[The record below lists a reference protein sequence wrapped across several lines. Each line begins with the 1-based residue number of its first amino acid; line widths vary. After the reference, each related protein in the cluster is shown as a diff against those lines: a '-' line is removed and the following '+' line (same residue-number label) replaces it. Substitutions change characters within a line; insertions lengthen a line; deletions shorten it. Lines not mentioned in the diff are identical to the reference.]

1 LKYDLSVKEHNY
13 FRAVI
18 IAGVTVA
25 SVAVSLGLYALLLF
39 SCGIKT
45 TVDGIQLIHGEE
57 FSAEREFLEQ
67 LISQPDFQDTLK
79 VRLIRENE
87 TQEQEGTKKA
97 RAANSPN
104 LLIEFAASWTQAE
117 GIPISKTWFVPREN
131 PLAARIGT
139 SLAACLDGSET
150 IVPIKEIAPPYMGLL
165 VDDLCVADENYPL
178 VRYVS
183 ISIKAADDSGG
194 KKIRLLKK
202 IAVLETTL
210 AGADKPLVQNT
221 PSVVW
226 ICAAGDLML
235 DRGSGNILID
245 EGVEGILGKTAD
257 YYKRSDLNLVN
268 LEGAVSN
275 RGAKAAKSYNFRF
288 DPQTV
293 PPLKA
298 ANINAVLLANNHI
311 FDYGEIAFLDTLEH
325 LEKNEIAILG
335 VGRDITA
342 AAAPFV
348 FTTEGLEIR
357 VFGIASFPR
366 ERTGWDGASFSAT
379 VNKAGMLFAGQDSI
393 DLLKK
398 NFIKKDGVLN
408 VLLFHGGYEWTWKPD
423 SNTRS
428 LYTDL
433 AHSGADLII
442 GSHPHTVQG
451 FEWLDGKLVFWSLG
465 NYVFAGMH
473 DMYGGEEGLL
483 IRLGYVGKTPIYFEP
498 VPVLIKGPRS
508 DIGKAEQLKRF
519 YKLSRE
525 LAGE

>member
-1 LKYDLSVKEHNY
+1 MKEHNY
-13 FRAVI
+13 YRAAL
-18 IAGVTVA
+18 IACITAA
-25 SVAVSLGLYALLLF
+25 SIAVSLGLYTLLIF

-45 TVDGIQLIHGEE
+45 NVDGIMLINGEE
-57 FSAEREFLEQ
+57 FTAEREYIEK
-67 LISQPDFQDTLK
+67 LILQPDFQDTLK
-79 VRLIRENE
+79 LRLIRKNE
-87 TQEQEGTKKA
+87 TQEQEGTKA

-131 PLAARIGT
+131 PLAART
-139 SLAACLDGSET
+139 STTLTACLDGSET
-150 IVPIKEIAPPYMGLL
+150 LVLIEEIAPPYMGLL
-165 VDDLCVADENYPL
+165 VDGLCAADDDYPL

-194 KKIRLLKK
+194 KKIRLQKK
-202 IAVLETTL
+202 IAAIETTL
-210 AGADKPLVQNT
+210 AQEYKPLVQNA
-221 PSVVW
+221 PSIVW

-235 DRGSGNILID
+235 DRGSGNILIA
-245 EGVEGILGKTAD
+245 EGAEGILGKTAD
-257 YYKRSDLNLVN
+257 YFKRSDLNLVN

-275 RGAKAAKSYNFRF
+275 RGVKAAKSYNFRF

-293 PPLKA
+293 PPLKT

-325 LEKNEIAILG
+325 LEKSEIAILG
-335 VGRDITA
+335 AGRDITA
-342 AAAPFV
+342 ASAPFV
-348 FTTEGLEIR
+348 FSTEGLQIR

-366 ERTGWDGASFSAT
+366 ERTGWDGASVSAT
-379 VNKAGMLFAGQDSI
+379 VDKAGMLFTGKDSVER
-393 DLLKK
+393 LKN
-398 NFIKKDGVLN
+398 NFVKEDGVLN
-408 VLLFHGGYEWTWKPD
+408 VLLFHGGHEWTWKPD
-423 SNTRS
+423 PNTRS

-433 AHSGADLII
+433 ANSGADLII

-483 IRLGYVGKTPIYFEP
+483 IRLGYAGKTPVYFEP
-498 VPVLIKGPRS
+498 VPVQIKGPRS
-508 DIGKAEQLKRF
+508 DIGSEEQLRRF
-519 YKLSRE
+519 YTLSQE
-525 LAGE
+525 LADE

>member
-1 LKYDLSVKEHNY
+1 VKESKY
-13 FRAVI
+13 FRAII

-25 SVAVSLGLYALLLF
+25 SIIVSLGLYVLLLF

-45 TVDGIQLIHGEE
+45 TVDGIQLMHGEE
-57 FSAEREFLEQ
+57 FTAEREFVEQ
-67 LISQPDFQDTLK
+67 IISQPDFQDTLK
-79 VRLIRENE
+79 IRLIQENE
-87 TQEQEGTKKA
+87 TQEQGGTKKA
-97 RAANSPN
+97 LANNSPN
-104 LLIEFAASWTQAE
+104 LLIEFEASWTQPE

-131 PLAARIGT
+131 PLTARTDT
-139 SLAACLDGSET
+139 SLAACLDGSEI
-150 IVPIKEIAPPYMGLL
+150 IVPIDEIVPPYTGLL
-165 VDDLCVADENYPL
+165 VDGLCITDDNYPL

-183 ISIKAADDSGG
+183 IRIKAADDSGG

-202 IAVLETTL
+202 IAALETTL
-210 AGADKPLVQNT
+210 TGVDKPLVRNT
-221 PSVVW
+221 PSIVW

-245 EGVEGILGKTAD
+245 EGTEGILGKTAD
-257 YYKRSDLNLVN
+257 YFKKSDLNLVN
-268 LEGAVSN
+268 LEGAVSS
-275 RGAKAAKSYNFRF
+275 RGAKVAKSYNFRF
-288 DPQTV
+288 DPRVV
-293 PPLKA
+293 PPLKDG
-298 ANINAVLLANNHI
+298 NINAVLLANNHI

-325 LEKNEIAILG
+325 LEKSKIAILG
-335 VGRDITA
+335 AGRDITA

-348 FTTEGLEIR
+348 FSTEGVQIR
-357 VFGIASFPR
+357 VFGIASFPQ
-366 ERTGWDGASFSAT
+366 ERTGWDGASVGA
-379 VNKAGMLFAGQDSI
+379 NAKKAGMLFAGKDSV

-398 NFIKKDGVLN
+398 NLVKKDGVLN
-408 VLLFHGGYEWTWKPD
+408 VLLFHGGHEWTWKPD
-423 SNTRS
+423 PNTRS

-433 AHSGADLII
+433 AYSGADLII

-483 IRLGYVGKTPIYFEP
+483 IRLGYVGKTLIYFEP
-498 VPVLIKGPRS
+498 VPVQLKGPRS

-525 LAGE
+525 LAGK

>member
-1 LKYDLSVKEHNY
+1 MEERNY
-13 FRAVI
+13 YRPAL
-18 IAGVTVA
+18 IACVTAA
-25 SVAVSLGLYALLLF
+25 SIVVSLGLYVLLLF

-45 TVDGIQLIHGEE
+45 TVDRIMLMGGEE
-57 FSAEREFLEQ
+57 FTAEREYLEK
-67 LISQPDFQDTLK
+67 LISQPNFQNTLRI
-79 VRLIRENE
+79 RLIQENE
-87 TQEQEGTKKA
+87 TQEQEGTKA

-104 LLIEFAASWTQAE
+104 LLIEFTVSWTQPE

-131 PLAARIGT
+131 PLAARTGT
-139 SLAACLDGSET
+139 SFAACLDGRET
-150 IVPIKEIAPPYMGLL
+150 LVPIGEIAPPYMGLL
-165 VDDLCVADENYPL
+165 VDDLCADDDDYPL

-183 ISIKAADDSGG
+183 ISIRAADDGGG

-202 IAVLETTL
+202 IAALET
-210 AGADKPLVQNT
+210 AFAQVSKPLVQNA
-221 PSVVW
+221 PSIVW

-245 EGVEGILGKTAD
+245 EGAEGILGKTAD
-257 YYKRSDLNLVN
+257 YFKRSDLNMVN

-275 RGAKAAKSYNFRF
+275 RGAKVAKSYNFRF
-288 DPQTV
+288 DPLTV

-311 FDYGEIAFLDTLEH
+311 FDYGEVAFLDTLEY
-325 LEKNEIAILG
+325 LEKSKIAILG
-335 VGRDITA
+335 AGRDITA

-348 FTTEGLEIR
+348 FSTEGLQIR

-366 ERTGWDGASFSAT
+366 ERTGWDGASVSAT
-379 VNKAGMLFAGQDSI
+379 ADKAGMLFTERDSV

-398 NFIKKDGVLN
+398 NFVQKDGVLN
-408 VLLFHGGYEWTWKPD
+408 VLLFHGGHEWTWKPD
-423 SNTRS
+423 ANTRS

-483 IRLGYVGKTPIYFEP
+483 IRLGYMGKTPVYFEP
-498 VPVLIKGPRS
+498 VPVQLKGPRS
-508 DIGKAEQLKRF
+508 DIGPEEQLKRF
-519 YKLSRE
+519 YALSRE